1 MEFLWCRPNFFAWLL
16 VVKECE
22 ENNLVTVIERDA
34 QSFVNSFLEL
44 QTDEAVTREEGCL
57 LSISTTLPEKTD

>member
-1 MEFLWCRPNFFAWLL
+1 MVQAKFFCMASS
-16 VVKECE
+16 
-22 ENNLVTVIERDA
+22 A

-57 LSISTTLPEKTD
+57 LNISTTLSEKTD